1 MANNKQSVNEYL
13 YHFFHQLD
21 GSNSK
26 EEFLTQT
33 LSWNQGVKNLKVD
46 FDSDGEIDFKG
57 NNILIFLVL
66 CSILKKNP

>member
-57 NNILIFLVL
+57 NNILNF
-66 CSILKKNP
+66 